1 MEEYKMAKMYYEQDV
16 DFQIIKDKKVAIIG
30 YGSQGHAHALNL
42 KDSGIDV
49 RVGLYA
55 GSKSWEVAEKAGLKV
70 MDAAKAAKEADLIM
84 IVIPDEKQAKLFKES
99 IEPNLS
105 QGKVLMFAHGF
116 NIHFDQIRPPAGVD
130 VVLVAPKA
138 PGHTVRSQYEQG
150 YGVPALVAVYQDN
163 SGNALQIAL
172 AYARGLGCAR
182 AGVLQTTVK
191 EETETD
197 LFGEQ
202 AVLCGGVSELIK
214 AGFDTLVEAG
224 YQPEVAYFECLHEL
238 KLIVDMINQ
247 GGLSYMRY
255 SISDTAEFGDYSR
268 GNRIITDE
276 TRKEMK
282 KILTEVQD
290 GVFAKEW
297 ILENQANRPSFTAIR
312 KREQNLLIEK
322 VGKEL
327 RKMMPWTKK

>member
-1 MEEYKMAKMYYEQDV
+1 MVKMYYEQDV
-16 DFQIIKDKKVAIIG
+16 DAKFIKDKKIAIIG

-42 KDSGIDV
+42 KESGIDV

-55 GSKSWEVAEKAGLKV
+55 GSKSWEAAEKAGLKV
-70 MDAAKAAKEADLIM
+70 MDAAQAAKEADIIM
-84 IVIPDEKQAKLFKES
+84 MLVPDEKQPKIFKES
-99 IEPNLS
+99 IESNLTK
-105 QGKVLMFAHGF
+105 GNVLMFAHGF
-116 NIHFDQIRPPAGVD
+116 NIHYDQIRPSAEVD

-138 PGHTVRSQYEQG
+138 PGHTVRSQYAQG
-150 YGVPALVAVYQDN
+150 YGVPCLVAVYQDY
-163 SGNALQIAL
+163 SGSALPIAL
-172 AYARGLGCAR
+172 AYAKGLGCAR

-202 AVLCGGVSELIK
+202 VVLCGGVSELIK

-238 KLIVDMINQ
+238 KLIVDLINQ
-247 GGLSYMRY
+247 GGLSFMRY
-255 SISDTAEFGDYSR
+255 SISDTAEFGDYTR

-282 KILTEVQD
+282 KILSEVQD
-290 GVFAKEW
+290 GIFAKEW
-297 ILENQANRPSFTAIR
+297 ILENQANRPSFTAVR
-312 KREQNLLIEK
+312 RREQNLLIEK
-322 VGKEL
+322 VGEEL
-327 RKMMPWTKK
+327 REMMPWTKKK

>member
-1 MEEYKMAKMYYEQDV
+1 MAKMYYEQDV

-42 KDSGIDV
+42 KNSGIDV

-55 GSKSWEVAEKAGLKV
+55 GSKSWDVALKAGLKV
-70 MDAAKAAKEADLIM
+70 MDAAQAAKEAEIIM
-84 IVIPDEKQAKLFKES
+84 IVIPDEKQSKLFKES
-99 IEPNLS
+99 IESNLS

-150 YGVPALVAVYQDN
+150 YGVPALVAVYQDY
-163 SGNALQIAL
+163 SGNALQYAL
-172 AYARGLGCAR
+172 AYAKGLGCAR

-282 KILTEVQD
+282 KILSEVQD

-312 KREQNLLIEK
+312 KREQNLQIEK
-322 VGKEL
+322 VGEEL
-327 RKMMPWTKK
+327 RKMMPWTKKK

>member
-1 MEEYKMAKMYYEQDV
+1 MAKMYYEQDI

-70 MDAAKAAKEADLIM
+70 MDAVQAAKEADLVM

-150 YGVPALVAVYQDN
+150 YGVPALVAVYQDH

-172 AYARGLGCAR
+172 AYARGIGCAR

-214 AGFDTLVEAG
+214 AGFDTLVDAG

-282 KILTEVQD
+282 KILAEVQD